1 MVTVSDVRYF
11 EHTDDDIPV
20 TNKALG
26 GTTVSPFIVPPGM
39 THIIGLAPQYSADGA
54 TVSASGA
61 IMSLSGDALKGTSTP
76 LRFPAGAFGSTLATT
91 HSTPARSGYIPTS
104 IPVKA
109 GDTID
114 ATSTMVGVDT
124 GTSVSQ
130 LEIEYSDMPRPGFP
144 RTMTYK
150 ALEVIAA
157 GVDTEAE
164 LEDGGAAKKFNM
176 ASADKFI
183 RQLIT
188 AVISDS
194 SATGGQCSALTFT
207 GNGIDQDQSFCL
219 DGSGG
224 THATEGNGHAEA
236 RVRNI
241 MAKVHGNQPI
251 TAKVIS
257 SGVTT
262 GNVIFIVGIGIA
274 ES

>member
-1 MVTVSDVRYF
+1 MPTVSDVRYF
-11 EHTDDDIPV
+11 EHSTIDVAV
-20 TNKALG
+20 TNKLLG
-26 GTTVSPFIVPPGM
+26 GTTAAPFVVPPGM

-76 LRFPAGAFGSTLATT
+76 LRFPAGAFGATLATT
-91 HSTPARSGYIPTS
+91 HSTPARSGYIPTN

-109 GDTID
+109 GDDID

-130 LEIEYSDMPRPGFP
+130 LEIEFSSQPRPGFP

-164 LEDGGAAKKFNM
+164 LEDGGAAKKFKM
-176 ASADKFI
+176 AGNDKFI

-194 SATGGQCSALTFT
+194 SATGAQSSALSFT
-207 GNGIDQDQSFCL
+207 GNGIDQDQVFCL

-224 THATEGNGHAEA
+224 THATEANGHAEA

-241 MAKVHGNQPI
+241 MAQVLGNQPI

-262 GNVIFIVGIGIA
+262 GNVIFIVGIGIS
-274 ES
+274 ET